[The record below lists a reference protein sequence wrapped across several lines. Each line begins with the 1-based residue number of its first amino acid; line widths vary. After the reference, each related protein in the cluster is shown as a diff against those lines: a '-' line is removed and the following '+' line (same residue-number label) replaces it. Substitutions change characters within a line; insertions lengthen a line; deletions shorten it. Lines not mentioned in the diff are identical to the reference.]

1 MDTYQEGKY
10 SIYKFS
16 LDQAVTTPNMGLSII
31 QKWPYAPYHQ
41 MVAAMPYA
49 ARASL
54 LFLSMVMLTWIIYG
68 VQVDMQRAALLG
80 GLFLLPFLIMMSGY
94 FPRPDFIY
102 IGDVAAYQV
111 KMMPVLSLLPVGM
124 AYYLLRK
131 VLSKEPLWLTLLLM
145 ELSMGGYVLL
155 SFIGDEQKRNAAE
168 ALIQAGLIGYLFLLV
183 LFTRLRVIGSTE
195 KKNTEKIGNWFAR
208 FWRKGDR

>member
-1 MDTYQEGKY
+1 
-10 SIYKFS
+10 
-16 LDQAVTTPNMGLSII
+16 
-31 QKWPYAPYHQ
+31 

-102 IGDVAAYQV
+102 IGDMAAYQV

-195 KKNTEKIGNWFAR
+195 KKKNTVKIVNR
-208 FWRKGDR
+208 FTSLWRKGDR